1 LSSNDPAPRGASS
14 AFADSAPATI
24 FTGPLRLVSAG
35 LLIVVTLVA
44 FEAMAVAAALPTAA
58 RELDGLALYGWA
70 FTGFLVANVV
80 GLVLSGMLSDR
91 RGPGRPLA
99 FGLVLFLL
107 GLIVAGFAPA
117 MAVLV
122 VGRVVQGLGSG
133 LLLTALYVII
143 GERYHSDLRPKIFA
157 AISSAWVLPSLI
169 GPPVAGVLTQTAGW
183 RWVFLGLAPLVAIGG
198 LMLVPVLRS
207 MPAHVRGGVAGAT
220 DPQRLLAVVAVAVG
234 LGALEQASQRLSW
247 PWAAPAV
254 IGMIA
259 VGWGLRRLV
268 PTGTFTVRPGVGT
281 AVALR
286 ALLAGALFGVDSL
299 IPLCLTVQHGY
310 NATAA
315 ALPLLL
321 SALAWA
327 TGSWWQGRDAM
338 STSRAGLVRTAFVLI
353 GTGCVLASVAAM
365 PSGPALLMYPAWLI
379 AGLGAGLG
387 MSTISVLLLDWTNDA
402 DRGRDSAALQLGD
415 GVLSAVTTGA
425 GGALVAAA
433 AHGRIGYTAAFVSI
447 DLAMAAVAVVG
458 VVAAGQARH
467 PR

>member
-1 LSSNDPAPRGASS
+1 VPSER
-14 AFADSAPATI
+14 APATI

-58 RELDGLALYGWA
+58 RELHGLALYGWA

-80 GLVLSGMLSDR
+80 GLVLSGMSSDR
-91 RGPGRPLA
+91 RGPGLSLTA
-99 FGLVLFLL
+99 GVLLFLA
-107 GLIVAGFAPA
+107 GLIVAGSAPE

-133 LLLTALYVII
+133 LLLTAVYVII
-143 GERYHSDLRPKIFA
+143 GERYHADLRPKIFA
-157 AISSAWVLPSLI
+157 AMSSAWVLPSLI
-169 GPPVAGVLTQTAGW
+169 GPPVAGVLTQTVGW
-183 RWVFLGLAPLVAIGG
+183 RWVFLGLAPLVVIGG

-207 MPAHVRGGVAGAT
+207 MPAHVRAGSAGAT
-220 DPQRLLAVVAVAVG
+220 DPKRLLAVLAVAIG
-234 LGALEQASQRLSW
+234 LGALEQAAQRLSW
-247 PWAAPAV
+247 PWVAPAV
-254 IGMIA
+254 IGLIA
-259 VGWGLRRLV
+259 VGWGVRRLV
-268 PTGTFTVRPGVGT
+268 PPGTFTVRPGVGT

-286 ALLAGALFGVDSL
+286 ALLAGSLFGVDAL
-299 IPLCLTVQHGY
+299 IPLCLTVQHGF

-327 TGSWWQGRDAM
+327 TGSWWQGRDSL
-338 STSRAGLVRTAFVLI
+338 STSRAGLVRMAFVLI
-353 GTGCVLASVAAM
+353 GTGCVLASIASV

-387 MSTISVLLLDWTNDA
+387 MSTIGVLLLNWTNDA

-447 DLAMAAVAVVG
+447 DLAMAAVAAIG
-458 VVAAGQARH
+458 VVAAGQARRR
-467 PR
+467 PA

>member
-1 LSSNDPAPRGASS
+1 MSPAP
-14 AFADSAPATI
+14 ADGAPATI

-58 RELDGLALYGWA
+58 RELHGLALYGWA

-91 RGPGRPLA
+91 RGPGWPLA
-99 FGLVLFLL
+99 GGVLLFLT
-107 GLIVAGFAPA
+107 GLIVAGFAPE

-122 VGRVVQGLGSG
+122 VGRVIQGLGSG

-143 GERYHSDLRPKIFA
+143 GERYHADLRPKIFA

-207 MPAHVRGGVAGAT
+207 MPAHVRNVTTSAT
-220 DPQRLLAVVAVAVG
+220 DPKRLLAVLAVAVG
-234 LGALEQASQRLSW
+234 LGALEQAAQRLSW
-247 PWAAPAV
+247 PWVAPAV
-254 IGMIA
+254 VGLIS
-259 VGWGLRRLV
+259 VGWGVRLLV
-268 PTGTFTVRPGVGT
+268 PPGTFTVRPGVGT

-299 IPLCLTVQHGY
+299 IPLCLTVQHGF
-310 NATAA
+310 NPTAA

-327 TGSWWQGRDAM
+327 TGSWWQGRDAL
-338 STSRAGLVRTAFVLI
+338 STSRAGLIRAAFVLI
-353 GTGCVLASVAAM
+353 GTGCVLASIASV

-387 MSTISVLLLDWTNDA
+387 MSSIGVLLLNWTNDA

-433 AHGRIGYTAAFVSI
+433 AHGLIGYTTAFVTI
-447 DLAMAAVAVVG
+447 DLAMAALAIVG
-458 VVAAGQARH
+458 VVAAGRAR
-467 PR
+467 RRSA

>member
-1 LSSNDPAPRGASS
+1 
-14 AFADSAPATI
+14 
-24 FTGPLRLVSAG
+24 
-35 LLIVVTLVA
+35 
-44 FEAMAVAAALPTAA
+44 MAVAAALPTAA
-58 RELDGLALYGWA
+58 RELHGLALYGWA

-91 RGPGRPLA
+91 RGPALPITLRRGAVPGRADRGRVRARPWPCSIL
-99 FGLVLFLL
+99 
-107 GLIVAGFAPA
+107 
-117 MAVLV
+117 
-122 VGRVVQGLGSG
+122 GRVVQGLGSG

-143 GERYHSDLRPKIFA
+143 GERYHADLRPKIFA

-169 GPPVAGVLTQTAGW
+169 GPPVAGVLTQTVGW

-207 MPAHVRGGVAGAT
+207 MPAHVRDGRERYRPIRA
-220 DPQRLLAVVAVAVG
+220 RLLRVLAVAVG
-234 LGALEQASQRLSW
+234 LGALEQAAQRLTL
-247 PWAAPAV
+247 V
-254 IGMIA
+254 
-259 VGWGLRRLV
+259 VGRPRPSSAWSRWRWGVRRLV
-268 PTGTFTVRPGVGT
+268 PPGTFTVRPGVGT

-299 IPLCLTVQHGY
+299 IPLCLTVQHGF

-327 TGSWWQGRDAM
+327 TGSWWQGRDALT
-338 STSRAGLVRTAFVLI
+338 TSRAGLIRMAFVLI
-353 GTGCVLASVAAM
+353 GIGCVLASVASW

-387 MSTISVLLLDWTNDA
+387 MSSIGVLLLDWTNDA

-433 AHGRIGYTAAFVSI
+433 AHGLIGYTAAFVEHRPGHGRTGRGRRRR
-447 DLAMAAVAVVG
+447 V
-458 VVAAGQARH
+458 GQAR
-467 PR
+467 PSGR